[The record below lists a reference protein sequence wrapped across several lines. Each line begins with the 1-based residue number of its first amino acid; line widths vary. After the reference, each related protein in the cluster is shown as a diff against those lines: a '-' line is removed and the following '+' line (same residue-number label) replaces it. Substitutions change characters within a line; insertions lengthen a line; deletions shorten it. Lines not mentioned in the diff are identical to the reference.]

1 MGLFFF
7 DTKESATA
15 ALPEMQRVM
24 REYAQT
30 YECKVKWDLGIF
42 NETLSRNLAN
52 NPNNR

>member
-24 REYAQT
+24 REYAQIF
-30 YECKVKWDLGIF
+30 ECKVTWDLGIF
-42 NETLSRNLAN
+42 NETLSQKLSKQSQQ
-52 NPNNR
+52 